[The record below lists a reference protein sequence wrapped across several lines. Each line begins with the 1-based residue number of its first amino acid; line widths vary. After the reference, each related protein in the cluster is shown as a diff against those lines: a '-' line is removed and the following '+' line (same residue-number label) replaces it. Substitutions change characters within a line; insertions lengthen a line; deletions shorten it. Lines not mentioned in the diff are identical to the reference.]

1 LKRARKLK
9 NNSSEQNINISDNE
23 ETLDQL
29 DSQSNSNVSF
39 PPSPPSDVLQKIII
53 KDFCEATASKNF
65 EESGCTVCGALTLQL
80 DLFEINFVNNK
91 LSVLAADGLG
101 FTQQE

>member
-1 LKRARKLK
+1 MKRARKLK
-9 NNSSEQNINISDNE
+9 NNSSEHNVDISDNE
-23 ETLDQL
+23 KTLDQL

-39 PPSPPSDVLQKIII
+39 PPSPPSDVLWQTII

-65 EESGCTVCGALTLQL
+65 EESGCTVCEALILQS
-80 DLFEINFVNNK
+80 DLFEISCVNNK

-101 FTQQE
+101 FTQQK